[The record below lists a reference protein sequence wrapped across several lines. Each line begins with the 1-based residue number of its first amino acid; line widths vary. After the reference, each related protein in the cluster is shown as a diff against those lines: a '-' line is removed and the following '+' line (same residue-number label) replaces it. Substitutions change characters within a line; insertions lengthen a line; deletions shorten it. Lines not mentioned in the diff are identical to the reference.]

1 MKPLNYD
8 NSPCSP
14 ISSNC
19 VIWQGPDI
27 PCIKLCAGD
36 TISDVVFKLATELCT
51 VLDTLNVTN
60 YDLSCF
66 NLTACGPNDFQAL
79 IQFLIEQICALQTEV
94 NNLADPATSSIVNT
108 TKSDPLVTIAPCFV
122 VNGVTVMTVSQ
133 YAQAIGNK
141 VCALVTQIA
150 ALNSQITSL
159 DIRVTALEAA
169 PVPTFTLPDIPV
181 QECDLSSSITAPGS
195 YAMDAVLEALIND
208 TTYGFCALRAT
219 TGMPSE
225 ILAAVQSQCINDSD
239 ISLVYGTPFSTAYTG
254 SWIPVATVDTL
265 ADAINNIWISLCDV
279 YQYVSSI
286 DVNVT
291 DTATVNLSVSSGPN
305 YTISANITD
314 TGWVELNGFT
324 YYGVG
329 VAKPQCRRIG
339 NQIHF
344 RGTVFV
350 PLENPSSPGNVVSLS
365 STSAYNSVG
374 GCTTWSGAG
383 GCTIDTNGA
392 IQFNNGGSVIP
403 SSVTT
408 DNLDGIY
415 SLGWIIGTRGVD
427 IDATYGT
434 SLSAA
439 MNVYVTATNGLT
451 VALVHDIEITTTRG
465 TGVQGNSPLRLIT
478 SNVRS
483 GEYLPNYIGTGT
495 DIHNAPSNATF
506 PLVSDTFNLTW
517 PFSCDAGD
525 ENEVG
530 GFAFK
535 LDGLIGYLNPCNTE
549 TGLSIVCP

>member
-1 MKPLNYD
+1 MKPLNLD
-8 NSPCSP
+8 NKPCSP

-27 PCIKLCAGD
+27 PCIKLCTGD
-36 TISDVVFKLATELCT
+36 TVSDVIAKLATELCT
-51 VLDTLNVTN
+51 VLDILNVTN

-79 IQFLIEQICALQTEV
+79 IQFLIEQICATETQV
-94 NNLADPATSSIVNT
+94 TIISDPATSTVNT

-133 YAQAIGNK
+133 YAQVIGDR
-141 VCALVTQIA
+141 VCSLVTQIA

-169 PVPTFTLPDIPV
+169 PVPTFTLPNIPV
-181 QECDLSSSITAPGS
+181 QECDLSALITAPGS

-239 ISLVYGTPFSTAYTG
+239 ISLVYGTPFSTAYAG
-254 SWIPVATVDTL
+254 SWIPVVTVDTL

-383 GCTIDTNGA
+383 GCTIDANGA